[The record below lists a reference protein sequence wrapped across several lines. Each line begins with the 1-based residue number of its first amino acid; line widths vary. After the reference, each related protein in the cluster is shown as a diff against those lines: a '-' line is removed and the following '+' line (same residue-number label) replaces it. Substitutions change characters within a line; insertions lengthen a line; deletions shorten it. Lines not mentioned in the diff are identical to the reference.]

1 MISTT
6 KTPIMSSYKELR
18 AQGLPAYPS
27 TYPAPAINARGE
39 SVYIHKKVKWTGN
52 FLDAELEHIET
63 PARNFQSLIPTNT
76 TTTQAGPT
84 SIDPTMLSHQPLFGK
99 QVLAVSYPSAPERD
113 ENELFPAR
121 PENLPCRPLRTAE
134 GIIRERSFGKL
145 ITTERSLTVDES
157 IAYDSQF
164 LVDLHRWRS
173 WASRM
178 PQEWDLLTKTEYEEF
193 NGSMPTG
200 DLPLADKPNVDKD
213 AQIMLLFALVGLLLL
228 FSGASIGQLLSLV
241 VLVIGVIQINHQN
254 SLDPFDI
261 FRFVT
266 LKPISALYLLGY
278 WMLGMFSVAV
288 MIISSLGAS
297 VLWLLNRVVASSV
310 GSHSQVRNV
319 FYDATAF
326 VLDAKHDL
334 ARDISA
340 FRLTLW
346 VAVLLAFSNY
356 KLLQEP
362 STTCILLC
370 MVLCIFLA
378 ICVMSSFVERP
389 RSAAN
394 DGNPVIPPPTT
405 PPATPAVQVVST
417 PRVATTLFG
426 CSGVAFADPLS
437 TPQSVKVESLPE
449 GLRPKPLIYDFGT
462 PIRGPL
468 SKDFGA
474 RRSPEGLYQVQP
486 TFFTTPPRQTL
497 S

>member
-1 MISTT
+1 M
-6 KTPIMSSYKELR
+6 PSYKELR
-18 AQGLPAYPS
+18 AQGLPGYPSAYP
-27 TYPAPAINARGE
+27 TPAINARGE
-39 SVYIHKKVKWTGN
+39 SVYIHKRVKWTGD
-52 FLDAELEHIET
+52 FLNAELEHIEI
-63 PARNFQSLIPTNT
+63 PAHNFSSLIHTDNT
-76 TTTQAGPT
+76 APQQGLT
-84 SIDPTMLSHQPLFGK
+84 SIDPTMFSHQPFLGK

-113 ENELFPAR
+113 ENGLFPAR
-121 PENLPCRPLRTAE
+121 PEDLPIRPLRTAE
-134 GIIRERSFGKL
+134 GTIRERSFGKL

-157 IAYDSQF
+157 IARDSQF
-164 LVDLHRWRS
+164 LVELHRWRS

-193 NGSMPTG
+193 NGTMPTG
-200 DLPLADKPNVDKD
+200 TMSLADKPNVDKD
-213 AQIMLLFALVGLLLL
+213 AQIMLLFALVGSLLLYL
-228 FSGASIGQLLSLV
+228 GVSIGQLLSLV
-241 VLVIGVIQINHQN
+241 ILVIGVIQINHQN

-266 LKPISALYLLGY
+266 LNPISALYLPRY
-278 WMLGMFSVAV
+278 WVLGMFSVAV
-288 MIISSLGAS
+288 IIISSLGTS
-297 VLWLLNRVVASSV
+297 ILWLLNQVIASSA
-310 GSHSQVRNV
+310 GTDSEVRNA

-326 VLDAKHDL
+326 VLDVKHDF

-346 VAVLLAFSNY
+346 IAVLLAFSNY

-362 STTCILLC
+362 SNTCILLC

-389 RSAAN
+389 PSVVN
-394 DGNPVIPPPTT
+394 DSNPVIPPPTT
-405 PPATPAVQVVST
+405 HPATPAAQVVPT

-426 CSGVAFADPLS
+426 RSGVAFVDPLS
-437 TPQSVKVESLPE
+437 TTKSVKMESLPE

-486 TFFTTPPRQTL
+486 TFFTSPPRQTFT
-497 S
+497 

>member
-1 MISTT
+1 M
-6 KTPIMSSYKELR
+6 PSYKELR

-27 TYPAPAINARGE
+27 AYPTPAINARGE

-52 FLDAELEHIET
+52 FLEAELEHIEI
-63 PARNFQSLIPTNT
+63 PAHNFSSLIPTDT
-76 TTTQAGPT
+76 TATQQDPT

-99 QVLAVSYPSAPERD
+99 QVLAVSYPSAPEKD
-113 ENELFPAR
+113 ENGLFPAR
-121 PENLPCRPLRTAE
+121 PENLPTRPLRTAE
-134 GIIRERSFGKL
+134 GTIRERSFGKL
-145 ITTERSLTVDES
+145 ITTERFLTVDES

-178 PQEWDLLTKTEYEEF
+178 PQEWDLLSKTEYEEF
-193 NGSMPTG
+193 NGTISTG
-200 DLPLADKPNVDKD
+200 AMSPVDEPNVDKD
-213 AQIMLLFALVGLLLL
+213 AQIMLLFALVGSLLL

-266 LKPISALYLLGY
+266 LNPISALYLLGS
-278 WMLGMFSVAV
+278 WVLGMFSVAV
-288 MIISSLGAS
+288 IIISSLGTS
-297 VLWLLNRVVASSV
+297 ILWLLNRVIASSA
-310 GSHSQVRNV
+310 GTNSEVRNT

-326 VLDAKHDL
+326 VLDAKHDF
-334 ARDISA
+334 ARDIFA

-370 MVLCIFLA
+370 MALCIFLA

-394 DGNPVIPPPTT
+394 DSNPVIPPPTT
-405 PPATPAVQVVST
+405 PPATPTAQVVPI

-426 CSGVAFADPLS
+426 RSGVAFADPLS
-437 TPQSVKVESLPE
+437 TTQSVKIESLPE

-486 TFFTTPPRQTL
+486 TFFTTPPRQTF

>member
-1 MISTT
+1 
-6 KTPIMSSYKELR
+6 
-18 AQGLPAYPS
+18 
-27 TYPAPAINARGE
+27 
-39 SVYIHKKVKWTGN
+39 VWTGN
-52 FLDAELEHIET
+52 FLHAELEYIET
-63 PARNFQSLIPTNT
+63 PAHNFSSLVSTDT
-76 TTTQAGPT
+76 TATQQGPT

-99 QVLAVSYPSAPERD
+99 QVLAASYPSAPERD
-113 ENELFPAR
+113 ENGLFPAR
-121 PENLPCRPLRTAE
+121 PENLPTRPLRTAE
-134 GIIRERSFGKL
+134 GTIRERAFGKL
-145 ITTERSLTVDES
+145 ITTGRSLTVDES

-178 PQEWDLLTKTEYEEF
+178 PQEWDLLSKTEYEEF
-193 NGSMPTG
+193 NGTISTG
-200 DLPLADKPNVDKD
+200 AMSPVDKPNVDKD
-213 AQIMLLFALVGLLLL
+213 AQIMLLFALVGSLLL
-228 FSGASIGQLLSLV
+228 FSGASIGQLFSLV

-266 LKPISALYLLGY
+266 LNPISALYLLGY
-278 WMLGMFSVAV
+278 WVLGMFSVAV
-288 MIISSLGAS
+288 IIISSLGTS
-297 VLWLLNRVVASSV
+297 ILWLLNQVIASSA
-310 GSHSQVRNV
+310 GTNSEVRNT

-326 VLDAKHDL
+326 VLDAKHDF
-334 ARDISA
+334 ARDIFA

-346 VAVLLAFSNY
+346 VAVLLASSNY

-370 MVLCIFLA
+370 MALCIFLT

-394 DGNPVIPPPTT
+394 DSNPVIPPPTT
-405 PPATPAVQVVST
+405 PPATPAAQIVPT

-426 CSGVAFADPLS
+426 RSGVAFADPLS
-437 TPQSVKVESLPE
+437 TTQSVKIESFPE
-449 GLRPKPLIYDFGT
+449 GFRPKPLIYDFGT

-486 TFFTTPPRQTL
+486 TFFTTPPRQTF

>member
-1 MISTT
+1 M
-6 KTPIMSSYKELR
+6 PSYKELR
-18 AQGLPAYPS
+18 AQGLSAYPLA
-27 TYPAPAINARGE
+27 YPTPAINARGE
-39 SVYIHKKVKWTGN
+39 SVYIHKRVKWTGN
-52 FLDAELEHIET
+52 FLNAELEHIEI
-63 PARNFQSLIPTNT
+63 PAHNFPALIPTDT
-76 TTTQAGPT
+76 TAPQQGLT
-84 SIDPTMLSHQPLFGK
+84 SIDPTMLSHQPFSGK

-113 ENELFPAR
+113 ENGLFPAR
-121 PENLPCRPLRTAE
+121 PENLPTRPLRTAE
-134 GIIRERSFGKL
+134 GTIRERSFGKL

-164 LVDLHRWRS
+164 LVDLQRWRS

-178 PQEWDLLTKTEYEEF
+178 PQEWNLLSQTEYEEF
-193 NGSMPTG
+193 NGTMSKG
-200 DLPLADKPNVDKD
+200 ALPLADKPDVDKD

-228 FSGASIGQLLSLV
+228 FCGASIGQLLPLV
-241 VLVIGVIQINHQN
+241 VLVVGVIQINHQN
-254 SLDPFDI
+254 SLDPIDV
-261 FRFVT
+261 FRFLT
-266 LKPISALYLLGY
+266 LNPISALYLLGY
-278 WMLGMFSVAV
+278 WVLGMFSVAV
-288 MIISSLGAS
+288 IIISSLGTS
-297 VLWLLNRVVASSV
+297 VLCLLNRVVASSA
-310 GSHSQVRNV
+310 GTNSEVRNT

-326 VLDAKHDL
+326 VLDAKHDF

-370 MVLCIFLA
+370 MALCIFLA

-394 DGNPVIPPPTT
+394 DNNPVIPPLTT
-405 PPATPAVQVVST
+405 PPATPAAQVVST
-417 PRVATTLFG
+417 PRVATTLLG
-426 CSGVAFADPLS
+426 RSGVAFADPLS
-437 TPQSVKVESLPE
+437 TTRSVKIESLPE

-474 RRSPEGLYQVQP
+474 RRNPEGLYQVQP
-486 TFFTTPPRQTL
+486 TFFTSPPRQTFT
-497 S
+497 